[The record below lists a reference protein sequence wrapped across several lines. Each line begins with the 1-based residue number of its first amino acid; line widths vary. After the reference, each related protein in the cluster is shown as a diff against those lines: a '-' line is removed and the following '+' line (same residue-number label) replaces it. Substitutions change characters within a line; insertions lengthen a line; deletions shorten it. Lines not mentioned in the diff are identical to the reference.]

1 MSNALY
7 IRLPARPGAA
17 LSGYRSGAAA
27 ALVHERFADAAAAA
41 GGRVVALAPG
51 ADVLLTTATLPTRN
65 RKRMMAAVP
74 FALEEQLISD
84 VENMHFALGPIT
96 ALGPVPVAAVERR
109 HMQQWLDDLQQVEL
123 RPDALIPEQL
133 ALPWQAGSWTL
144 LYEAHQV
151 LVRTAP
157 QQGFATEPAL
167 IGTLLRGALQD
178 AGAAQPNRLEVH
190 LCVPLD
196 DALAAIVAEFN
207 LTLEVI
213 ACDDALALFAA
224 HYAPDQ
230 AINLLQGSFSRNE
243 QFGRLWRPWRMTAAL
258 LAAWIVLGMGTRI
271 IEYQRLAHEKVALE
285 SKIEQVYR
293 QAFPGDKNLVN
304 PRVQMERHLAEL
316 SGGGK
321 NGAGFLDLLAQTG
334 PAFKATPG
342 LTIKTL
348 RSQNGELELELN
360 IKDLQELDKLKQRL
374 ATAGPLSV
382 EIVSAAAR
390 DGKVEG
396 RLKIKAKT

>member
-1 MSNALY
+1 MNNALFV
-7 IRLPARPGAA
+7 RLHGSPDTPLEAYRNGPAATRVQAG
-17 LSGYRSGAAA
+17 
-27 ALVHERFADAAAAA
+27 FADAAAAA

-51 ADVLLTTATLPTRN
+51 ADVLLTSATLPTRN
-65 RKRMMAAVP
+65 RKRMLAAVP

-84 VENMHFALGPIT
+84 IETLHFALGPVAT
-96 ALGPVPVAAVERR
+96 LGPVPVAVVERG
-109 HMQQWLDDLQQVEL
+109 HMQQWLDNLRQIEL
-123 RPDALIPEQL
+123 RPDAVIPEQL
-133 ALPWQAGSWTL
+133 ALPWQAGTWTV

-167 IGTLLRGALQD
+167 LGALLRSALQD
-178 AGAAQPNRLEVH
+178 AGDARPEGLQVH
-190 LCVPLD
+190 LCMPAGDELVQL
-196 DALAAIVAEFN
+196 VAEFN
-207 LTLEVI
+207 LTLDLVS
-213 ACDDALALFAA
+213 CDDPLALFAA
-224 HYAPDQ
+224 HYVPEQ
-230 AINLLQGSFSRNE
+230 SINLLQGSFSRNE

-258 LAAWIVLGMGTRI
+258 LIAWIVLGMGTRI
-271 IEYQRLAHEKVALE
+271 IEYQRLAHEKVALDN
-285 SKIEQVYR
+285 KIEQIYR
-293 QAFPGDKNLVN
+293 QAFPADKNLVN

-316 SGGGK
+316 SGGGG

-342 LTIKTL
+342 LTIKSL

-360 IKDLQELDKLKQRL
+360 IKDLQTLDQLKQRL
-374 ATAGPLSV
+374 TGAGPLSV

>member
-1 MSNALY
+1 MSTALFV
-7 IRLPARPGAA
+7 RLPGAA
-17 LSGYRSGAAA
+17 DATLTAYRSGPAAA
-27 ALVHERFADAAAAA
+27 AVHERFADAAAAA
-41 GGRVVALAPG
+41 GGRVVALTPG
-51 ADVLLTTATLPTRN
+51 ADVVLTTASLPTRN
-65 RKRMMAAVP
+65 RKRMLAAVP

-84 VENMHFALGPIT
+84 IEALHFALGPVA
-96 ALGPVPVAAVERR
+96 ALGPVPVAVVERG

-133 ALPWQAGSWTL
+133 ALPWQSGTWTL
-144 LYEAHQV
+144 LYEAHQI

-167 IGTLLRGALQD
+167 LGTLLRSALQD
-178 AGAAQPNRLEVH
+178 AGDARPERLQVH
-190 LCVPLD
+190 LCVPAGDELM
-196 DALAAIVAEFN
+196 ALVTEFN
-207 LTLEVI
+207 LTLDLVS
-213 ACDDALALFAA
+213 CDDPLALFAA
-224 HYAPDQ
+224 YYAPEQ
-230 AINLLQGSFSRNE
+230 SINLLQGSFSRNE
-243 QFGRLWRPWRMTAAL
+243 QYGRLWRPWRATAAL

-271 IEYQRLAHEKVALE
+271 IEYQRLAHEKVALQN
-285 SKIEQVYR
+285 KIERIYH

-316 SGGGK
+316 SGGGG

-334 PAFKATPG
+334 AAFKATPG
-342 LTIKTL
+342 LTIKSL

-360 IKDLQELDKLKQRL
+360 IKDLQELDQLKQRL
-374 ATAGPLSV
+374 TSAGPLSV